1 MQCHI
6 ACNSAFICCCVVVL
20 LGVDLVVKTMVE
32 VMWAFV
38 ASGQVSVQVM
48 VPHLVKML
56 QAQVSQR
63 SHAGHLTVTCR
74 SHVVQLCMSCEV
86 LQLALHTPSPHSPPR
101 KQR

>member
-1 MQCHI
+1 MLCHI
-6 ACNSAFICCCVVVL
+6 RTYVACNSAFICCCVVVL

-38 ASGQVSVQVM
+38 ASGQVSVQVI

-56 QAQVSQR
+56 QAHVSQG

-86 LQLALHTPSPHSPPR
+86 LELALRT
-101 KQR
+101 